1 MTQEE
6 LYDIKKL
13 GENID
18 RLMQLVRSQAQTIE
32 QLKAAIGQQEERISQ
47 MTLDTRIAQEK
58 ANTLLTARAI
68 ATSQEEI
75 KQTKQRLDCLIG
87 DIDKCIALMETE

>member
-58 ANTLLTARAI
+58 ANTLLIARAI
-68 ATSQEEI
+68 ATSQKK
-75 KQTKQRLDCLIG
+75 KQTKQRLT
-87 DIDKCIALMETE
+87 A